1 MRSLRGEPPAGQ
13 LEQPIRGTKIGFLGA
28 GCCGDQTGT
37 LYITYT
43 DGSIAQAP
51 LSFADRWTDAPVP
64 GSDIVATS
72 PWNVPPDNP
81 DPHHP
86 VSVYYTAIPLD
97 PGKTVRFITLPTN
110 LNLHVFAV
118 AIG

>member
-1 MRSLRGEPPAGQ
+1 MIATSGSGP
-13 LEQPIRGTKIGFLGA
+13 KIGFLGA
-28 GCCGDQTGT
+28 GCCGIQTGT

-43 DGSIAQAP
+43 DGSIARAP
-51 LSFADRWTDAPVP
+51 LTFADWWTNEPVP

-72 PWNVPPDNP
+72 PWNVPPEVP
-81 DPHHP
+81 DPDHP

-110 LNLHVFAV
+110 RDLHVFAM